1 MTVNHDV
8 KQRDLETKGFGNKG
22 IWKQRDLETKG
33 FGNQGLDFLGELL
46 CETLIDM

>member
-1 MTVNHDV
+1 MMSNNGIW

-33 FGNQGLDFLGELL
+33 FGNKGIWKPRAGFFGG
-46 CETLIDM
+46 TFV